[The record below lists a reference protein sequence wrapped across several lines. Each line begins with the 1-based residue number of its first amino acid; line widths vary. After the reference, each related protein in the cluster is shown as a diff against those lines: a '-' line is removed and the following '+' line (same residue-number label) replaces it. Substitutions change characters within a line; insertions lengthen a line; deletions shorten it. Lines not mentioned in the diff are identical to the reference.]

1 MYPYAPILSIY
12 TFLLNRGDLGLA
24 AVLIV
29 CLTSGSVEALA
40 AQIATRTTGAVNGV
54 ITDGD
59 HRTAR
64 FSDRRAL
71 IS

>member
-12 TFLLNRGDLGLA
+12 PFLLNRSDLGLA
-24 AVLIV
+24 TVL
-29 CLTSGSVEALA
+29 CLTSGSVEASA
-40 AQIATRTTGAVNGV
+40 AQTVTVATGAVNGD
-54 ITDGD
+54 ITGGD

-64 FSDRRAL
+64 FSDRQAL